1 MFIVSNLNDS
11 GTGSLRACVEATGP
25 RTCVFSRSGEIQ
37 VNSRINCSS
46 PFLTVAG
53 QSAPGGG
60 IMVTNRGGPNLDGV
74 MRLAPTCDDTVIRHI
89 RFRPGPPPSTSVN
102 VNALQI
108 ESSRVIVDHASFSW
122 SNDQT
127 LNVIGNG
134 GITGS
139 SLALTA
145 GDVTIQN
152 SFIFEPLNDAN
163 HVSQI
168 HAFATFLSGGIEDL
182 SVIRTAIAHAVQ
194 RAPLLEPAGHVEWIN
209 NLVYNS
215 QNPHGELFTK
225 HGAPFYNMTGSL
237 NVRGPNTLA
246 NSGAAFDVF
255 RNGGL
260 NDGEIF
266 IGGAGWPMNLSFNTV
281 LDPKDTAAASPVGFG
296 ISVPQSSVLQPLA
309 AYSAILTAGGA
320 LPRDPVDARVV
331 NEIRNCT
338 GSIKTPAGIVFP
350 TLASA
355 PAPADADQ
363 DGMADSYENANG
375 LNPSN
380 AADRNGDLDGDGFT
394 NLEEYLNGLAEAL
407 VAAMPATPQPATLP
421 CGAGALIAS
430 PSITSF
436 ALSKTAASPGEN
448 VVVSWATSGASSCA
462 ASGPPGFDGSVPCAG
477 TANVSWPTAGAFEL
491 DLTATS
497 GNYTEIRE
505 RIVYVNAA
513 ATIPAPDIALT
524 ASATSLTAGQLVT
537 LNWRETRGDRQLLS
551 ARCIA
556 SSPDAFWSGYKTV
569 GGRQSFQARF
579 SGVYSITCTGP
590 GGSDMASVTLTVN

>member
-1 MFIVSNLNDS
+1 M
-11 GTGSLRACVEATGP
+11 
-25 RTCVFSRSGEIQ
+25 FSRSGEIQ
-37 VNSRINCSS
+37 VNSRITCTS
-46 PFLTVAG
+46 PYLTIAG
-53 QSAPGGG
+53 QTAPGAG
-60 IMVTNRGGPNLDGV
+60 IMVTNRNGTNLDGP
-74 MRLAPTCDDTVIRHI
+74 MRLAPTCNDAIIRHI
-89 RFRPGPPPSTSVN
+89 RFRPGPPPTTSSN
-102 VNALQI
+102 VNAFQI

-139 SLALTA
+139 SLAFTA
-145 GDVTIQN
+145 GDVTIQD

-215 QNPHGELFTK
+215 QNPHGELYTK

-237 NVRGPNTLA
+237 NIRGPNTPA

-255 RNGGL
+255 KNGGL

-266 IGGAGWPMNLSFNTV
+266 IGGAGWPTNLSFNAV
-281 LDPKDTAAASPVGFG
+281 LDPKDAAAANPVGFG
-296 ISVPQSSVLQPLA
+296 LSVPQSSVRQPLA
-309 AYSAILTAGGA
+309 AYSAILTSGGA
-320 LPRDPVDARVV
+320 LPRDPVDTRVV
-331 NEIRNCT
+331 SEIRNC
-338 GSIKTPAGIVFP
+338 GGAIKTPAGIVYP
-350 TLASA
+350 ALASA

-363 DGMADSYENANG
+363 DGMADSFENANG

-380 AADRNGDLDGDGFT
+380 AADRNGDLDADGFT
-394 NLEEYLNGLAEAL
+394 NLEEYLNGLSDTL
-407 VAAMPATPQPATLP
+407 VAAMPTVPEPTALP

-430 PSITSF
+430 PSITNFTVSR
-436 ALSKTAASPGEN
+436 TAARPGET
-448 VVVSWATSGASSCA
+448 VTVSWATSGASTCA
-462 ASGPPGFDGSVPCAG
+462 ASGPPGFDGSVPCTG
-477 TANVSWPTAGAFEL
+477 SVNVSWPAAGAYEL

-497 GNYTEIRE
+497 GNYTEIEE

-513 ATIPAPDIALT
+513 GAIPAPDVVLT
-524 ASATSLTAGQLVT
+524 ASATTLTAGQLVT
-537 LNWRETRGDRQLLS
+537 LNWGEARGDRQLLS
-551 ARCIA
+551 AQCVA

-569 GGRQSFQARF
+569 GGRQSFAARL
-579 SGVYSITCTGP
+579 SGVYSIMCTGP
-590 GGSDMASVTLTVN
+590 AGSDSASVTLTVN